1 MLSKKYNAAESEAKW
16 QEFWQEKGIY
26 KFSEDSKAPVY
37 SIDTPP
43 PTVNGRIHIG
53 HIFSYSQ
60 AEVMA
65 RYKRMKGFN
74 VFYPF
79 GFDDNGLPT
88 ERLVEETHGIKA
100 HDTTREHFTELC
112 LGKTTELEKQF
123 KKLFISAGFSCDWD
137 HEYSTISPKAQKTS
151 QKSFI
156 DLYRKNKV
164 YFSEAP
170 ALWCPECQTAIA
182 QAELETKEIPSLFNY
197 LRFYIDGEDGNYV
210 EIATTRP
217 ELLAACQCIFI
228 HPDDEKNKH
237 LLGKQIRVPLF
248 DFTVPV
254 LEDDKVDP
262 GKGSGVVM
270 CCTFGDL
277 TDLEWYKKHNLTFKE
292 AILQNGTM
300 SEICGK
306 YAGMG
311 ILEARKEMIA
321 DLKDQGYMIRQEEI
335 AHNVATHERCG
346 TPMEITIKKQ
356 WFIDILSN
364 KEEYLKAGDSIN
376 WYPAHMKA
384 RYTNWVENLEWDWCI
399 SRQRYFGVPFPV
411 WYCKK
416 CGAVNLPEIED
427 LPVNPL
433 NDTPKK
439 PCSCGCTD
447 FEPEKDIM
455 DTWATSSVTPL
466 INLDWHDSNAFRED
480 MTPMS
485 LRPNAHDIIRTWDFY
500 TIVKSLYH
508 TGKIP
513 WKDVMISGHVMAA
526 KGEKIS
532 KRKANSQMEPDELI
546 KMFSADAVRLWTSS
560 GSLGNDIFFSEEEFK
575 NAGKL
580 INKIYNAAKF
590 VIMQL
595 EGFEKTDD
603 NGNKVMLNPF
613 NKDEAVDL
621 MIMDKWIIYSF
632 NNMLARFENY
642 LEKYEI
648 GLAIGELEKFFWSY
662 CDDYIEIIK
671 NRVYKPEIYGEN
683 ARRSGLYAAYHTL
696 LGMLKCFAIYI
707 PHITEEIY
715 QGYYKDH
722 EEEISIH
729 KTIIRPIPDEYGI
742 SEKDYQIGETAVA
755 IISELRKYKSER
767 NLSLKETIDTVHITL
782 DKDMSIEDAIGDI
795 KATCS
800 CGNIILNEG
809 DSFEVNV
816 IDQK

>member
-1 MLSKKYNAAESEAKW
+1 MLPKKYKAAESEAKW

-26 KFSEDSKAPVY
+26 KFDEDSKAPVY

-43 PTVNGRIHIG
+43 PTVNGKIHIG

-88 ERLVEETHGIKA
+88 ERLVEKTHGIKA

-112 LGKTTELEKQF
+112 LGETSELEKQF
-123 KKLFISAGFSCDWD
+123 KKLFISAGFSCDWG

-156 DLYRKNKV
+156 ELFKKKKV
-164 YFSEAP
+164 YFSKAP

-197 LRFYIDGEDGNYV
+197 LKFFIEGEGDNYV

-237 LLGKQIRVPLF
+237 LLGKKIRVPLF

-254 LEDDKVDP
+254 LEDEKVEL

-277 TDLEWYKKHNLTFKE
+277 TDLEWYKKHNLVFKE
-292 AILQNGTM
+292 AILSDGTM

-306 YAGMG
+306 YAGMT
-311 ILEARKEMIA
+311 ILNARKAMIA
-321 DLKDQGYMIRQEEI
+321 DLKEQGHMIRQEEI
-335 AHNVATHERCG
+335 NHNVATHERCG

-356 WFIDILSN
+356 WFIDILSH
-364 KEEYLKAGDSIN
+364 KDEYIKAGDEIN
-376 WYPAHMKA
+376 WYPYHMQA

-411 WYCKK
+411 WYCKS
-416 CGAVNLPEIED
+416 CGEVMVPEIED

-433 NDTPKK
+433 KDSPKK
-439 PCSCGCTD
+439 ACSCGCTE
-447 FEPEKDIM
+447 FEPEQDIM

-466 INLDWHDSNAFRED
+466 INLDWYDDKKFRAG
-480 MTPMS
+480 MAPMS

-513 WKDVMISGHVMAA
+513 WNDVMISGHVMAS

-532 KRKANSQMEPDELI
+532 KKKSNSSMEPAELI
-546 KMFSADAVRLWTSS
+546 EAFSADAVRLWTSS
-560 GSLGNDIFFSEEEFK
+560 GSLGMDIVFSEEEFK
-575 NAGKL
+575 NANKL
-580 INKIYNAAKF
+580 ITKIWNAAKF
-590 VIMQL
+590 VVMQL
-595 EGFEKTDD
+595 EGFDKTDD
-603 NGNKVMLNPF
+603 NGNAVTLNPF
-613 NKDEAVDL
+613 NKEDKVDL
-621 MIMDKWIIYSF
+621 MMMDEWIILSF
-632 NNMLARFENY
+632 DSMLKRFEKY

-671 NRVYKPEIYGEN
+671 NRVYKPEIYGEE
-683 ARRSGLYAAYHTL
+683 ARKSGLYAAYHTL

-707 PHITEEIY
+707 PHVTEEIY
-715 QGYYKDH
+715 QDYFAQH
-722 EEEISIH
+722 EDAISIH
-729 KTIIRPIPDEYGI
+729 RSLIRPIREGAEIHPGDFEV
-742 SEKDYQIGETAVA
+742 GETAVK

-767 NLSLKETIDTVHITL
+767 NLSLKEALGNVTVQL
-782 DKDMSIEDAIGDI
+782 EKDLDMSGAVSDI
-795 KATCS
+795 RATCS
-800 CGNIILNEG
+800 CGAITFKVGET
-809 DSFEVNV
+809 FEVTV
-816 IDQK
+816 E

>member
-1 MLSKKYNAAESEAKW
+1 MLEKKYKAKESEPKW

-26 KFSEDSKAPVY
+26 KFDENSDKPVY

-43 PTVNGRIHIG
+43 PTVNGKIHIG

-60 AEVMA
+60 AEIMA

-88 ERLVEETHGIKA
+88 ERLVEKTNGIKA
-100 HDTTREHFTELC
+100 HQTTREHFTELC
-112 LGKTTELEKQF
+112 LEQTKELEKQF
-123 KKLFISAGFSCDWD
+123 KKLFISAGFSCDWG
-137 HEYSTISPKAQKTS
+137 HEYSTISPKAQITS

-156 DLYRKNKV
+156 DLYNKKRV

-170 ALWCPECQTAIA
+170 ALWCTECRTAIA

-197 LRFYIDGEDGNYV
+197 LRFYIEGEGDNFV

-228 HPDDEKNKH
+228 HPEDEKNKY
-237 LLGKQIRVPLF
+237 LLGKRIRVPLF

-254 LEDDKVDP
+254 LEDEKVEL

-277 TDLEWYKKHNLTFKE
+277 TDLEWFNKHKLTFKE
-292 AILQNGTM
+292 AILQDGTM
-300 SEICGK
+300 SAICGK
-306 YAGMG
+306 YAGMP
-311 ILEARKEMIA
+311 ILDARKAMIE
-321 DLKDQGYMIRQEEI
+321 DLKEQGHMIKQEKI

-364 KEEYLKAGDSIN
+364 KQKYLDAGDKIK
-376 WYPAHMKA
+376 WYPAHMKG
-384 RYTNWVENLEWDWCI
+384 RYRNWVENLEWDWCI

-411 WYCKK
+411 WYCKD
-416 CGAVNLPEIED
+416 CGAVKVADIAD

-433 NDTPKK
+433 TSQPRTA
-439 PCSCGCTD
+439 CECGCTE
-447 FEPEKDIM
+447 FIPEKDIM

-466 INLDWHDSNAFRED
+466 INLDWYDDEKFRKN

-485 LRPNAHDIIRTWDFY
+485 VRPNAHDIIRTWDFY

-508 TGKIP
+508 TDDIP
-513 WKDVMISGHVMAA
+513 WNDVMISGHVMAS

-532 KRKANSQMEPDELI
+532 KKKSNASMEPADLI
-546 KMFSADAVRLWTSS
+546 EQFSADAVRLWTSS
-560 GSLGNDIFFSEEEFK
+560 GSLGMDIVFSEEEFK

-580 INKIYNAAKF
+580 INKIWNVAKF

-595 EGFEKTDD
+595 EGFDKTAEDGS
-603 NGNKVMLNPF
+603 NVTLNPF
-613 NKDEAVDL
+613 NKEEKPEL
-621 MIMDKWIIYSF
+621 LFMDKWIIASF
-632 NNMLARFENY
+632 NDMLRRFENN

-683 ARRSGLYAAYHTL
+683 ARKSGLYAAYHTL
-696 LGMLKCFAIYI
+696 LGMIKCFAIYI
-707 PHITEEIY
+707 PHVTEEIY
-715 QGYYKDH
+715 QGYFAAQEDAVSVH
-722 EEEISIH
+722 VSEI
-729 KTIIRPIPDEYGI
+729 KPIVTESFD
-742 SEKDYQIGETAVA
+742 SEHPLKNADTAVE
-755 IISELRKYKSER
+755 IISRLRGWKSER
-767 NLSLKETIDTVHITL
+767 KLSLKEEIARAEVTL
-782 DKDMSIEDAIGDI
+782 PEGVQLPEDAVADI
-795 KATCS
+795 KATCAVKELAFTS
-800 CGNIILNEG
+800 GSELAVKVCE
-809 DSFEVNV
+809 
-816 IDQK
+816 

>member
-1 MLSKKYNAAESEAKW
+1 MLPKKYKAAESESKW

-26 KFSEDSKAPVY
+26 KFDEDSKAPVY

-43 PTVNGRIHIG
+43 PTVNGKIHIG

-88 ERLVEETHGIKA
+88 ERLVEKTHGIKA

-112 LGKTTELEKQF
+112 LGETSELEKQF
-123 KKLFISAGFSCDWD
+123 KKLFISAGFSCDWG

-156 DLYRKNKV
+156 ELFKKKKV
-164 YFSEAP
+164 YFSKAP

-197 LRFYIDGEDGNYV
+197 LKFFVEGEGDNYV

-228 HPDDEKNKH
+228 HPDDEKNKY
-237 LLGKQIRVPLF
+237 LLGKKIRVPLF

-254 LEDDKVDP
+254 LEDEKVEL

-277 TDLEWYKKHNLTFKE
+277 TDLEWYKKHNLVFKE
-292 AILQNGTM
+292 AILSDGTM

-306 YAGMG
+306 YAGMT
-311 ILEARKEMIA
+311 ILNARKAMIA
-321 DLKDQGYMIRQEEI
+321 DLKEQGHMIRQEEI
-335 AHNVATHERCG
+335 NHNVATHERCG

-356 WFIDILSN
+356 WFIDILSH
-364 KEEYLKAGDSIN
+364 KDEYIKAGDEIN
-376 WYPAHMKA
+376 WYPYHMQA

-411 WYCKK
+411 WYCKS
-416 CGAVNLPEIED
+416 CGEVMVPEIED
-427 LPVNPL
+427 LPINPL
-433 NDTPKK
+433 KDSPKK
-439 PCSCGCTD
+439 ACNCGCTE
-447 FEPEKDIM
+447 FEPEQDIM

-466 INLDWHDSNAFRED
+466 INLDWYDDEKFRAG
-480 MTPMS
+480 MAPMS

-513 WKDVMISGHVMAA
+513 WDDVMISGHVMAS

-532 KRKANSQMEPDELI
+532 KKKSNSSMEPAELI
-546 KMFSADAVRLWTSS
+546 EAFSADAVRLWTSS
-560 GSLGNDIFFSEEEFK
+560 GSLGMDIVFSEEEFK
-575 NAGKL
+575 NANKL
-580 INKIYNAAKF
+580 ITKIWNAAKF
-590 VIMQL
+590 VVMQL
-595 EGFEKTDD
+595 EGFDKTDD
-603 NGNKVMLNPF
+603 NGNAVTLRPF
-613 NKDEAVDL
+613 NKEDKVDL
-621 MIMDKWIIYSF
+621 MMMDEWIILSF
-632 NNMLARFENY
+632 DSMLKRFEKY

-671 NRVYKPEIYGEN
+671 NRVYKPEIYGEE
-683 ARRSGLYAAYHTL
+683 ARKSGLYAAYHTL

-707 PHITEEIY
+707 PHVTEEIY
-715 QGYYKDH
+715 QDYFAQYEDA
-722 EEEISIH
+722 ISIH
-729 KTIIRPIPDEYGI
+729 RSLILPICEDDEIHPDNFEV
-742 SEKDYQIGETAVA
+742 GETAVK

-767 NLSLKETIDTVHITL
+767 NMSLKEALGNVTVQL
-782 DKDMSIEDAIGDI
+782 EKDLDMSGVVSDI
-795 KATCS
+795 RATCS
-800 CGNIILNEG
+800 CGEIKFKVG
-809 DSFEVNV
+809 GTFEITVE
-816 IDQK
+816 

>member
-1 MLSKKYNAAESEAKW
+1 MLAKKYNAAESEAKW
-16 QEFWQEKGIY
+16 QKFWQEKGIY
-26 KFSEDSKAPVY
+26 RFSEGSKAPVY

-88 ERLVEETHGIKA
+88 ERLVENTHGIKA
-100 HDTTREHFTELC
+100 HETTREHFTELC
-112 LGKTTELEKQF
+112 LGETKELEKQF
-123 KKLFISAGFSCDWD
+123 KKLFISAGFSCDWE

-156 DLYRKNKV
+156 DLYRKKKV

-170 ALWCPECQTAIA
+170 ALWCPECRTAIA

-197 LRFYIDGEDGNYV
+197 LKFYIEGEADQYV

-228 HPDDEKNKH
+228 HPEDEKNRH
-237 LLGKQIRVPLF
+237 LLGKKVLVPLF
-248 DFTVPV
+248 DLTVSV

-277 TDLEWYKKHNLTFKE
+277 TDLEWYKKHDLTFKE
-292 AILQNGTM
+292 AILQDGTM
-300 SEICGK
+300 SKICGK

-311 ILEARKEMIA
+311 ILEARRAMIE
-321 DLKDQGYMIRQEEI
+321 DLKEQGYMIRQEEI

-384 RYTNWVENLEWDWCI
+384 RYSNWVENLEWDWCI

-411 WYCKK
+411 WYCKS
-416 CGAVNLPEIED
+416 CGAVTVPDIED

-433 NDTPKK
+433 KDKPKR
-439 PCSCGCTD
+439 PCSCGCSD

-466 INLDWHDSNAFRED
+466 INLDWYDEKTFRKE

-508 TGKIP
+508 TGMIP
-513 WKDVMISGHVMAA
+513 WKDVMISGHVMAS

-532 KRKANSQMEPDELI
+532 KRKSNSSMEPAELI
-546 KMFSADAVRLWTSS
+546 EQFSADVVRLWTSS
-560 GSLGNDIFFSEEEFK
+560 GSLGNDIVFSEEEFK

-595 EGFEKTDD
+595 EGFEKTDN
-603 NGNKVMLNPF
+603 NGKTVILNAFDKNEP
-613 NKDEAVDL
+613 VDL
-621 MIMDKWIIYSF
+621 MIMDKWIISSF
-632 NNMLARFENY
+632 NNMLSRFEKY
-642 LEKYEI
+642 LDKYEI

-683 ARRSGLYAAYHTL
+683 ARKSGLYAAYHTL
-696 LGMLKCFAIYI
+696 LGMIKCFAIYI

-715 QGYYKDH
+715 QGYFIKY
-722 EEEISIH
+722 ENEISIH
-729 KTIIRPIPDEYGI
+729 RTLIGKIPENCGI
-742 SEKDYQIGETAVA
+742 TDYELEAGQIAVD

-767 NLSLKETIDTVHITL
+767 NLSLKETIDTVQVIL
-782 DKDMSIEDAIGDI
+782 DTDIDMGAVLEDI
-795 KATCS
+795 KATAS
-800 CGNIILNEG
+800 CKSIILSKG
-809 DSFEVNV
+809 DTFGVNV
-816 IDQK
+816 IR

>member
-1 MLSKKYNAAESEAKW
+1 MLSKKYKAVESEKRW
-16 QEFWQEKGIY
+16 QKFWQEKGIY
-26 KFSEDSKAPVY
+26 KFDESSKQPVY

-43 PTVNGRIHIG
+43 PTVNGKIHIG

-88 ERLVEETHGIKA
+88 ERLVEKTHGIKA
-100 HDTTREHFTELC
+100 HETTREHFTELC
-112 LGKTTELEKQF
+112 LGETSQLEKQF
-123 KKLFISAGFSCDWD
+123 KKLFISAGFSCDWG

-156 DLYRKNKV
+156 DLYKKKKV

-182 QAELETKEIPSLFNY
+182 QAELETREIPSVFNY
-197 LRFYIDGEDGNYV
+197 LKFFIDGEDGKYV

-228 HPDDEKNKH
+228 HPNDEKNKY
-237 LLGKQIRVPLF
+237 LVGKQIRVPLF
-248 DFTVPV
+248 GFTVPV
-254 LEDDKVDP
+254 LEDEKVEL

-277 TDLEWYKKHNLTFKE
+277 TDLEWYKKHKLVFKE
-292 AILQNGTM
+292 AILQDGTM
-300 SEICGK
+300 SDLCGK
-306 YAGMG
+306 YAGMT
-311 ILEARKEMIA
+311 IMNARKAMIA
-321 DLKDQGYMIRQEEI
+321 DLIERGHMIKQEKI
-335 AHNVATHERCG
+335 NHNVATHERCG

-356 WFIDILSN
+356 WFIDILSH
-364 KEEYLKAGDSIN
+364 KDKYIKVGDKIN

-411 WYCKK
+411 WYCKS
-416 CGAVNLPEIED
+416 CGETMIPEIED

-433 NDTPKK
+433 MDKPKK
-439 PCSCGCTD
+439 KCKCGCED

-466 INLDWHDSNAFRED
+466 INLNWYDDDKFKKEMA
-480 MTPMS
+480 PMS

-508 TGKIP
+508 TDMIP
-513 WKDVMISGHVMAA
+513 WSDVMISGHVMAS

-532 KRKANSQMEPDELI
+532 KKKGNSSMEPAELI
-546 KMFSADAVRLWTSS
+546 EQFSADAIRLWTSS
-560 GSLGNDIFFSEEEFK
+560 GSLGNDIVFSEEEFK
-575 NAGKL
+575 NANKL
-580 INKIYNAAKF
+580 INKIWNAAKF
-590 VIMQL
+590 VIMHL
-595 EGFEKTDD
+595 EGFEKKDD
-603 NGNKVMLNPF
+603 EGNLIMLNPF
-613 NKDEAVDL
+613 DKTEDVKL
-621 MIMDKWIIYSF
+621 MIMDKWVIASF
-632 NNMLARFENY
+632 NTMLEYFEKY

-662 CDDYIEIIK
+662 CDNYIEIIK
-671 NRVYKPEIYGEN
+671 NRVYKPEIYGEE
-683 ARRSGLYAAYHTL
+683 ARKSGLYAAYHTL
-696 LGMLKCFAIYI
+696 LGMIKCFAIYI
-707 PHITEEIY
+707 PHVTEEIY
-715 QGYYKDH
+715 QGYYAKQ

-729 KTIIRPIPDEYGI
+729 KSIIAPIFIAADFIDDDFE
-742 SEKDYQIGETAVA
+742 IGEKVVK

-767 NLSLKETIDTVHITL
+767 NLSLKEEIGNVNVQVEKEL
-782 DKDMSIEDAIGDI
+782 DFKDAIDDI

-800 CGNIILNEG
+800 CKNIEISVGQAFKVVVE
-809 DSFEVNV
+809 
-816 IDQK
+816 

>member
-1 MLSKKYNAAESEAKW
+1 MLEKKYKASESEPKW
-16 QEFWQEKGIY
+16 QEFWQEKEIY
-26 KFSEDSKAPVY
+26 KFDEGSKQPVY

-43 PTVNGRIHIG
+43 PTVNGKIHIG

-88 ERLVEETHGIKA
+88 ERLVEKTHGIKA
-100 HDTTREHFTELC
+100 HQTTREHFTELC
-112 LGKTTELEKQF
+112 LNETKELEKQF
-123 KKLFISAGFSCDWD
+123 KKLFISAGFSCDWN
-137 HEYSTISPKAQKTS
+137 HEYSTISPKAQITS

-156 DLYRKNKV
+156 DLFKKKKV

-197 LRFYIDGEDGNYV
+197 LRFYIDGEEGKYV

-228 HPDDEKNKH
+228 HPDDEKNRH
-237 LLGKQIRVPLF
+237 LLGKRIQVPLF
-248 DFTVPV
+248 GFTVPV
-254 LEDDKVDP
+254 LEDDKVEL

-277 TDLEWYKKHNLTFKE
+277 TDLEWYKKHNLEFKE

-300 SEICGK
+300 SSICGK
-306 YAGMG
+306 YAGMT
-311 ILEARKEMIA
+311 IMDARKAIISDLIEQGHMI
-321 DLKDQGYMIRQEEI
+321 KQEKI
-335 AHNVATHERCG
+335 DHNVATHERCG

-364 KEEYLKAGDSIN
+364 KAEYLKAGDDIN

-384 RYTNWVENLEWDWCI
+384 RYSNWVENLEWDWCI

-411 WYCKK
+411 WYCKS
-416 CGAVNLPEIED
+416 CGEAIVPEVED

-433 NDTPKK
+433 KDMPKK
-439 PCSCGCTD
+439 ACTCGCTE
-447 FEPEKDIM
+447 FIPEKDIM
-455 DTWATSSVTPL
+455 DTWATSSVSPL
-466 INLDWHDSNAFRED
+466 INLDWYDDNKFMKD
-480 MTPMS
+480 MAPMS

-508 TGKIP
+508 TGNIP
-513 WKDVMISGHVMAA
+513 WKDVMISGHVMAG

-532 KRKANSQMEPDELI
+532 KSKANSLMEPADVI
-546 KMFSADAVRLWTSS
+546 NAYSADAVRLWTSS
-560 GSLGNDIFFSEEEFK
+560 GSLGMDIVFSDEEFK
-575 NAGKL
+575 NANKL
-580 INKIYNAAKF
+580 INKIWNVAKF
-590 VIMQL
+590 VVMQL

-603 NGNKVMLNPF
+603 AGQKVQLNPF
-613 NKDEAVDL
+613 DPNDNVEL
-621 MIMDKWIIYSF
+621 LHMDKWVIDSF
-632 NNMLARFENY
+632 NKMLRRFENY

-648 GLAIGELEKFFWSY
+648 GLAIGELEKYFWGY

-683 ARRSGLYAAYHTL
+683 ARKSGLYAAYYTL

-707 PHITEEIY
+707 PHVTEEIY
-715 QGYYKDH
+715 QGYYVGK
-722 EEEISIH
+722 EKEISIH
-729 KTIIRPIPDEYGI
+729 KMIIEPIPEDAKFSTDD
-742 SEKDYQIGETAVA
+742 SEVGDVA
-755 IISELRKYKSER
+755 LKVIYALRKYKSEN
-767 NLSLKETIDTVHITL
+767 NLSLKETIKNAVIVL
-782 DKDMSIEDAIGDI
+782 DKDIEFGDSLDDI

-800 CGNIILNEG
+800 CENISIEKG
-809 DSFEVNV
+809 EAFEVIV
-816 IDQK
+816 K

>member
-26 KFSEDSKAPVY
+26 KFSSESEQPVY

-88 ERLVEETHGIKA
+88 ERLVESTHGIKA
-100 HDTTREHFTELC
+100 HETTREHFTELC
-112 LGKTTELEKQF
+112 LGETRELEKQF
-123 KKLFISAGFSCDWD
+123 KKLFISAGFSCDWE

-156 DLYRKNKV
+156 DLYRKKKV

-197 LRFYIDGEDGNYV
+197 LKFFIDGEDDKYV

-217 ELLAACQCIFI
+217 ELIAACQCIFI
-228 HPDDEKNKH
+228 HPEDEKNRY
-237 LLGKQIRVPLF
+237 LLGKQIKVPLF
-248 DFTVPV
+248 GFTVPV
-254 LEDDKVDP
+254 LEDEKVERE
-262 GKGSGVVM
+262 KGSGVVM

-292 AILQNGTM
+292 AILQDGTM

-306 YAGMG
+306 YAGMK
-311 ILEARKEMIA
+311 ILDARKAMIA
-321 DLKDQGYMIRQEEI
+321 DLIEQGHMIRQEQI

-364 KEEYLKAGDSIN
+364 KEEYLRAGDKIN
-376 WYPAHMKA
+376 WYPAHMQA

-411 WYCKK
+411 WYCKS
-416 CGAVNLPEIED
+416 CGSIAVPEIED

-433 NDTPKK
+433 KDRPKK

-466 INLDWHDSNAFRED
+466 INLEWHDDEKFRKD
-480 MTPMS
+480 MAPMS

-513 WKDVMISGHVMAA
+513 WEDVMISGHVMAS

-532 KRKANSQMEPDELI
+532 KRKGNSSMEPAELI
-546 KMFSADAVRLWTSS
+546 SEYSADAVRLWTSS
-560 GSLGNDIFFSEEEFK
+560 GSLGNDIVFSEEEFK
-575 NAGKL
+575 NANKL
-580 INKIYNAAKF
+580 INKIWNAAKF

-595 EGFEKTDD
+595 EGFEKTDED
-603 NGNKVMLNPF
+603 GNRVILNAF
-613 NKDEAVDL
+613 DKNEKIDL
-621 MIMDKWIIYSF
+621 WTMDKWVIYSF
-632 NNMLARFENY
+632 NNMLARFEKY

-671 NRVYKPEIYGEN
+671 NRVYKPEIFGEN
-683 ARRSGLYAAYHTL
+683 ARKSGLYASYHTL

-715 QGYYKDH
+715 QGYFASH
-722 EEEISIH
+722 EEPISIH
-729 KTIIRPIPDEYGI
+729 KALIGPVNACADI
-742 SEKDYQIGETAVA
+742 SEEDYKTGEMAVD
-755 IISELRKYKSER
+755 IISEFRKYKSER
-767 NLSLKETIDTVHITL
+767 NLSLKDTIDSALIRL
-782 DKDMSIEDAIGDI
+782 DTDIELKDALEDI
-795 KATCS
+795 KAVCACRDISISRGETFGVEFMVS
-800 CGNIILNEG
+800 
-809 DSFEVNV
+809 
-816 IDQK
+816 K

>member
-1 MLSKKYNAAESEAKW
+1 MLSKKYKAKEAEAKW
-16 QEFWQEKGIY
+16 QEFWQENGIY
-26 KFSEDSKAPVY
+26 KFDEGSNQPVY

-43 PTVNGRIHIG
+43 PTVNGKIHIG

-88 ERLVEETHGIKA
+88 ERLVERTHGIKA
-100 HDTTREHFTELC
+100 HNTTREHFTELC
-112 LGKTTELEKQF
+112 LGETSELEKQF
-123 KKLFISAGFSCDWD
+123 KKLFISAGFSCDWGQ
-137 HEYSTISPKAQKTS
+137 EYSTISPKAQKTS

-156 DLYRKNKV
+156 DLYKNKSV

-197 LRFYIDGEDGNYV
+197 LKFFIEGEGDNYV

-228 HPDDEKNKH
+228 HPEDEKNKH
-237 LLGKQIRVPLF
+237 LLGKKIRVPLF

-254 LEDDKVDP
+254 LEDEKVEL

-277 TDLEWYKKHNLTFKE
+277 TDLEWYKQHKLTFKE

-300 SEICGK
+300 SELCGK
-306 YAGMG
+306 YAGMV
-311 ILEARKEMIA
+311 ILDARKAMIE
-321 DLKDQGYMIRQEEI
+321 DLKTQGYMIRQEEI
-335 AHNVATHERCG
+335 NHNVATHERCG

-356 WFIDILSN
+356 WFIDILSH
-364 KEEYLKAGDSIN
+364 KQEYLDAGDKIN
-376 WYPAHMKA
+376 WYPAHMKS

-411 WYCKK
+411 WYCKS
-416 CGAVNLPEIED
+416 CGEIMVPDYEE

-433 NDTPKK
+433 NDQPKK
-439 PCSCGCTD
+439 PCRCGCTE

-466 INLDWHDSNAFRED
+466 INLDWYDDKKFKKEMA
-480 MTPMS
+480 PMS

-508 TGKIP
+508 TGDIP
-513 WKDVMISGHVMAA
+513 WNDVMISGHVMAS

-532 KRKANSQMEPDELI
+532 KKKGNSSMEPAELI
-546 KMFSADAVRLWTSS
+546 EEYSADAVRLWTSS
-560 GSLGNDIFFSEEEFK
+560 GSLGNDIVFSEEEFK
-575 NAGKL
+575 NANKL
-580 INKIYNAAKF
+580 INKIWNASKF
-590 VIMQL
+590 VVMQL

-603 NGNKVMLNPF
+603 NGSTVMLNPF
-613 NKDEAVDL
+613 KKDDGVDL
-621 MIMDKWIIYSF
+621 MIMDKWIISSYNS
-632 NNMLARFENY
+632 MLMRFEKY
-642 LEKYEI
+642 LEKYEL
-648 GLAIGELEKFFWSY
+648 GLAIGELQKFFWSY

-683 ARRSGLYAAYHTL
+683 ARKSGLYAAYYTL

-715 QGYYKDH
+715 QGYFVEH
-722 EEEISIH
+722 EDAISIH
-729 KTIIRPIPDEYGI
+729 RSLIQPIETGVELSKDEF
-742 SEKDYQIGETAVA
+742 EAGEAAVE
-755 IISELRKYKSER
+755 IISEIRKYKSER
-767 NLSLKETIDTVHITL
+767 NLSLKEEL
-782 DKDMSIEDAIGDI
+782 GDI
-795 KATCS
+795 KVVLVKDVDFKDVIDDIRATCS
-800 CGNIILNEG
+800 CGKLTISKG
-809 DSFEVNV
+809 DAFSVTV
-816 IDQK
+816 T

>member
-1 MLSKKYNAAESEAKW
+1 MLAKKYNAAESEAKW
-16 QEFWQEKGIY
+16 QNFWQEKGIY
-26 KFSEDSKAPVY
+26 RFSEMSKAPVY

-88 ERLVEETHGIKA
+88 ERLVENTHGIKA
-100 HDTTREHFTELC
+100 HETTREHFTELC
-112 LGKTTELEKQF
+112 LGETKELEKQF
-123 KKLFISAGFSCDWD
+123 KKLFISAGFSCDWE

-156 DLYRKNKV
+156 DLYRKKKV

-170 ALWCPECQTAIA
+170 ALWCPECRTAIA

-197 LRFYIDGEDGNYV
+197 LKFYIEGEADQYV

-228 HPDDEKNKH
+228 HPEDEKNRH
-237 LLGKQIRVPLF
+237 LLGKKVLVPLF
-248 DFTVPV
+248 DHTVSV

-262 GKGSGVVM
+262 EKGSGVVM

-277 TDLEWYKKHNLTFKE
+277 TDLEWYKKHDLTFKE
-292 AILQNGTM
+292 AILQDGTM
-300 SEICGK
+300 SKICGK
-306 YAGMG
+306 YSGMG
-311 ILEARKEMIA
+311 ILEARRAMIE
-321 DLKDQGYMIRQEEI
+321 DLKEQGYMIRQEEI

-384 RYTNWVENLEWDWCI
+384 RYSNWVENLEWDWCI

-411 WYCKK
+411 WYCKS
-416 CGAVNLPEIED
+416 CGAVTVPDIED

-433 NDTPKK
+433 KDKPKR
-439 PCSCGCTD
+439 PCSCGCSD

-466 INLDWHDSNAFRED
+466 INLDWYDEKTFRKE
-480 MTPMS
+480 MAPMS

-508 TGKIP
+508 TGMIP
-513 WKDVMISGHVMAA
+513 WKDVMISGHVMAS

-532 KRKANSQMEPDELI
+532 KRKSNSSMEPAELI
-546 KMFSADAVRLWTSS
+546 EQFSADVVRLWTSS
-560 GSLGNDIFFSEEEFK
+560 GSLGNDIVFSEEEFK

-595 EGFEKTDD
+595 EGFEKTDN
-603 NGNKVMLNPF
+603 NGKTVILNAFDKNEP
-613 NKDEAVDL
+613 VDL
-621 MIMDKWIIYSF
+621 MIMDKWIISSF
-632 NNMLARFENY
+632 NNMLSRFEKY
-642 LEKYEI
+642 LDKYEI

-683 ARRSGLYAAYHTL
+683 ARKSGLYAAYHTL
-696 LGMLKCFAIYI
+696 LGMIKCFAIYI

-715 QGYYKDH
+715 QGYFIKY
-722 EEEISIH
+722 ENEISIH
-729 KTIIRPIPDEYGI
+729 RTLIGKIPEDCGI
-742 SEKDYQIGETAVA
+742 TDYELEAGQIAVD

-767 NLSLKETIDTVHITL
+767 NLSLKETIDTVQVIL
-782 DKDMSIEDAIGDI
+782 DTDIDMGAVLEDI
-795 KATCS
+795 KATAS
-800 CGNIILNEG
+800 CKSIILSKG
-809 DSFEVNV
+809 DTFGVNV
-816 IDQK
+816 IR

>member
-1 MLSKKYNAAESEAKW
+1 MLSKKYNAAEAEAKW

-26 KFSEDSKAPVY
+26 RFDESSKSPVY

-43 PTVNGRIHIG
+43 PTVNGKIHIG

-65 RYKRMKGFN
+65 RYKRMKGYN

-88 ERLVEETHGIKA
+88 ERLVEQTQGIKA
-100 HDTTREHFTELC
+100 HETSREHFTELC
-112 LGKTTELEKQF
+112 LGQTAVLEKQF
-123 KKLFISAGFSCDWD
+123 KKLFISAGFSCDWG

-156 DLYRKNKV
+156 ELYKKKKV

-170 ALWCPECQTAIA
+170 ALWCTECRTAIA

-197 LRFYIDGEDGNYV
+197 LKFYIDGDEDKYI

-228 HPDDEKNKH
+228 HPDDEKNRY
-237 LLGKQIRVPLF
+237 LLGRQIKVPLF
-248 DFTVPV
+248 GFTVPV
-254 LEDDKVDP
+254 LEDEKVEL

-277 TDLEWYKKHNLTFKE
+277 TDLDWYKKHSLSFKE
-292 AILQNGTM
+292 AILQDGTM
-300 SEICGK
+300 SETCGK
-306 YAGMG
+306 YAGMK
-311 ILEARKEMIA
+311 ILEARKAIIA
-321 DLKDQGYMIRQEEI
+321 DLTEQGHMIRQEQI

-364 KEEYLKAGDSIN
+364 KEEYLKAGDKIN

-411 WYCKK
+411 WYCRE
-416 CGAVNLPEIED
+416 CGAIITPEED
-427 LPVNPL
+427 ELPVNPL
-433 NDTPKK
+433 TDSPKK
-439 PCSCGCTD
+439 ACACGCRD

-466 INLDWHDSNAFRED
+466 INLEWYDDDKFRKD
-480 MTPMS
+480 MAPMS

-508 TGKIP
+508 TGNIP
-513 WKDVMISGHVMAA
+513 WKDVMISGFVMAS

-532 KRKANSQMEPDELI
+532 KKKANSTMEPAELI
-546 KMFSADAVRLWTSS
+546 KEFSADAVRLWTSS
-560 GSLGNDIFFSEEEFK
+560 GSLGNDIVFSEEEFK
-575 NAGKL
+575 NANKL
-580 INKIYNAAKF
+580 INKIWNAAKF
-590 VIMQL
+590 VIMHL
-595 EGFEKTDD
+595 EGFEKKDD
-603 NGNKVMLNPF
+603 NSNEVMLNAFDKEDTP
-613 NKDEAVDL
+613 KLLL
-621 MIMDKWIIYSF
+621 MDRWAIYSF
-632 NNMLARFENY
+632 NEMLKHFEKY

-648 GLAIGELEKFFWSY
+648 GLAYGSLEKFFWSY

-671 NRVYKPEIYGEN
+671 NRLYKPEVYGEN

-715 QGYYKDH
+715 QGYYAEH
-722 EEEISIH
+722 EEAISIH
-729 KTIIRPIPDEYGI
+729 NALIGPVTYTGGI
-742 SEKDYQIGETAVA
+742 TEEDHKGGETAVK
-755 IISELRKYKSER
+755 IISELRKYKSGN
-767 NLSLKETIDTVHITL
+767 NLSLKETIGSVTFIIDTDIDL
-782 DKDMSIEDAIGDI
+782 KDALEDI

-800 CGNIILNEG
+800 CREIKLIRGET
-809 DSFEVNV
+809 FE
-816 IDQK
+816 ISEIQA

>member
-1 MLSKKYNAAESEAKW
+1 MLSKKYKAAESEAKW
-16 QEFWQEKGIY
+16 QEFWQKKGIY
-26 KFSEDSKAPVY
+26 KFDKDSRQPIY

-43 PTVNGRIHIG
+43 PTVNGKIHIG

-88 ERLVEETHGIKA
+88 ERLVEKTHGIKA
-100 HDTTREHFTELC
+100 HETTREHFTELC
-112 LGKTTELEKQF
+112 LGETGELEKQF
-123 KKLFISAGFSCDWD
+123 KKLFISAGFSCDWG
-137 HEYSTISPKAQKTS
+137 HEYSTISPKAQKVS

-156 DLYRKNKV
+156 ELFKKKKV

-182 QAELETKEIPSLFNY
+182 QAELETKEIPSVFNY
-197 LRFYIDGEDGNYV
+197 LKFFIDGGDDSYV

-237 LLGKQIRVPLF
+237 LLGKQIKVPLF
-248 DFTVPV
+248 GFTVPV
-254 LEDDKVDP
+254 LEDEKVEL

-277 TDLEWYKKHNLTFKE
+277 TDLEWYKQHKLTFKE
-292 AILQNGTM
+292 AILQDGTM

-306 YAGMG
+306 YAGMT
-311 ILEARKEMIA
+311 ILDARKAMIA
-321 DLKDQGYMIRQEEI
+321 DLMEQGHMIKQEEI
-335 AHNVATHERCG
+335 NHNVATHERCG

-356 WFIDILSN
+356 WFIDILSHKDEYIEAGN
-364 KEEYLKAGDSIN
+364 KIN
-376 WYPAHMKA
+376 WYPAHMQA

-411 WYCKK
+411 WYCKS
-416 CGAVNLPEIED
+416 CGKTIVPEVEA

-439 PCSCGCTD
+439 PCTCGCTE

-466 INLDWHDSNAFRED
+466 INLDWHDDELFRKE

-508 TGKIP
+508 TGMIP
-513 WKDVMISGHVMAA
+513 WNDVMISGHVMAS

-532 KRKANSQMEPDELI
+532 KKKDNSSMEPTELI
-546 KMFSADAVRLWTSS
+546 EKFSADAVRLWTSS
-560 GSLGNDIFFSEEEFK
+560 GSLGNDIVFSEEEFK
-575 NAGKL
+575 NANKL
-580 INKIYNAAKF
+580 INKIWNASKF
-590 VIMQL
+590 VVMQL

-603 NGNKVMLNPF
+603 EGNIVVLHAF
-613 NKDEAVDL
+613 NKDDDVKL
-621 MIMDKWIIYSF
+621 MAMDKWIISSF
-632 NNMLARFENY
+632 NKMLVHFEKY

-671 NRVYKPEIYGEN
+671 NRVYKPEIYGEE
-683 ARRSGLYAAYHTL
+683 ARKSGLYAAYYTL

-707 PHITEEIY
+707 PHVTEEIY
-715 QGYYKDH
+715 QGYFVKQ
-722 EEEISIH
+722 EAFVSIH
-729 KTIIRPIPDEYGI
+729 KSIIEPIPIPEEVKENTFEVG
-742 SEKDYQIGETAVA
+742 EKAIE

-767 NLSLKETIDTVHITL
+767 NLSLKEEIDSVLVQLEKDL
-782 DKDMSIEDAIGDI
+782 DFGDAMDDI

-800 CGNIILNEG
+800 CKNIEVSSG
-809 DSFEVNV
+809 DSFKV
-816 IDQK
+816 IVE

>member
-1 MLSKKYNAAESEAKW
+1 MLSKKYNAAEAEAKW

-26 KFSEDSKAPVY
+26 RFDESSKSPVY

-43 PTVNGRIHIG
+43 PTVNGKIHIG

-65 RYKRMKGFN
+65 RYKRMKGYN

-88 ERLVEETHGIKA
+88 ERLVEQTQGIKA
-100 HDTTREHFTELC
+100 HETSREHFTELC
-112 LGKTTELEKQF
+112 LGQTAVLEKQF
-123 KKLFISAGFSCDWD
+123 KKLFISAGFSCDWG

-156 DLYRKNKV
+156 ELYKKKKV

-170 ALWCPECQTAIA
+170 ALWCTECRTAIA

-197 LRFYIDGEDGNYV
+197 LKFYIDGDEDKYI

-228 HPDDEKNKH
+228 HPDDEKNRY
-237 LLGKQIRVPLF
+237 LLGRQIKVPLF
-248 DFTVPV
+248 GFTVPV
-254 LEDDKVDP
+254 LEDEKVEL

-277 TDLEWYKKHNLTFKE
+277 TDLDWYKKHSLSFKE
-292 AILQNGTM
+292 AILQDGTM
-300 SEICGK
+300 SETCGK
-306 YAGMG
+306 YAGMK
-311 ILEARKEMIA
+311 ILEARKSIIA
-321 DLKDQGYMIRQEEI
+321 DLTEQGHMIRQEQI

-364 KEEYLKAGDSIN
+364 KEEYLKAGDKIN

-411 WYCKK
+411 WYCRE
-416 CGAVNLPEIED
+416 CGAIITPEED
-427 LPVNPL
+427 ELPVNPL
-433 NDTPKK
+433 TDSPKK
-439 PCSCGCTD
+439 ACACGCRD

-466 INLDWHDSNAFRED
+466 INLEWYDDDKFRKD
-480 MTPMS
+480 MAPMS

-508 TGKIP
+508 TGNIP
-513 WKDVMISGHVMAA
+513 WKDVMISGFVMAS

-532 KRKANSQMEPDELI
+532 KKKANSTMEPAELI
-546 KMFSADAVRLWTSS
+546 KEFSADAVRLWTSS
-560 GSLGNDIFFSEEEFK
+560 GSLGNDIVFSEEEFK
-575 NAGKL
+575 NANKL
-580 INKIYNAAKF
+580 INKIWNAAKF
-590 VIMQL
+590 VIMHL
-595 EGFEKTDD
+595 EGFEKKDD
-603 NGNKVMLNPF
+603 NSNEVMLNAFDKEDTP
-613 NKDEAVDL
+613 KLLL
-621 MIMDKWIIYSF
+621 MDRWAIYSF
-632 NNMLARFENY
+632 NEMLKHFEKY

-648 GLAIGELEKFFWSY
+648 GLAYGSLEKFFWSY

-671 NRVYKPEIYGEN
+671 NRLYKPEVYGEN

-715 QGYYKDH
+715 QGYYAEH
-722 EEEISIH
+722 EEAISIH
-729 KTIIRPIPDEYGI
+729 NALIGPVTYTGGI
-742 SEKDYQIGETAVA
+742 TEEDHKGGETAVK
-755 IISELRKYKSER
+755 IISELRKYKSGN
-767 NLSLKETIDTVHITL
+767 NLSLKETIGSVTFIIDTDIDL
-782 DKDMSIEDAIGDI
+782 KDALEDI

-800 CGNIILNEG
+800 CREIKLIRGET
-809 DSFEVNV
+809 FE
-816 IDQK
+816 ISEIQA

>member
-1 MLSKKYNAAESEAKW
+1 MLSKKYSAKDSEKKW

-26 KFSEDSKAPVY
+26 KFDSHSKKPIY

-43 PTVNGRIHIG
+43 PTVNGKIHIG

-88 ERLVEETHGIKA
+88 ERLVEKTHGIKA
-100 HDTTREHFTELC
+100 HQTTREHFTELC
-112 LGKTTELEKQF
+112 LQETRELEKQF

-137 HEYSTISPKAQKTS
+137 HEYSTISPKAQIVS
-151 QKSFI
+151 QKSFL
-156 DLYRKNKV
+156 DLYKKKKV

-170 ALWCPECQTAIA
+170 ALWCTECQTAIA
-182 QAELETKEIPSLFNY
+182 QAELETKEIASIFNY
-197 LRFYIDGEDGNYV
+197 LKFFIDGSDGEYV

-237 LLGKQIRVPLF
+237 LLGKQIQVPLF
-248 DFTVPV
+248 GFTVPV
-254 LEDDKVDP
+254 LEDEKVEL

-277 TDLEWYKKHNLTFKE
+277 TDLEWYKKHKLEYRE
-292 AILQNGTM
+292 AILPDGTM
-300 SEICGK
+300 SELCGK
-306 YAGMG
+306 YAGMKS
-311 ILEARKEMIA
+311 LDARKAMID
-321 DLKDQGYMIRQEEI
+321 DLMEQGHMIKQEKI
-335 AHNVATHERCG
+335 DHNVATHERCG

-364 KEEYLKAGDSIN
+364 KQQYLDAGNEIN
-376 WYPAHMKA
+376 WYPAHMQG
-384 RYTNWVENLEWDWCI
+384 RYNNWVENLEWDWCI

-411 WYCKK
+411 WYCKS
-416 CGAVNLPEIED
+416 CGEVMVPEVSE

-433 NDTPKK
+433 KDRPSRK
-439 PCSCGCTD
+439 CVCGCGD
-447 FEPEKDIM
+447 FTPEQDIM

-466 INLDWHDSNAFRED
+466 INVDWDDEERFQDD
-480 MTPMS
+480 MLPMG

-513 WKDVMISGHVMAA
+513 WNDVMISGHVMAA

-532 KRKANSQMEPDELI
+532 KKKSNSAMEPAELI
-546 KMFSADAVRLWTSS
+546 ESVSADAVRLWTSS
-560 GSLGNDIFFSEEEFK
+560 GSLGNDIAYSEEEFK
-575 NAGKL
+575 NANKL
-580 INKIYNAAKF
+580 INKIWNAAKF

-595 EGFEKTDD
+595 EGFEKQDD
-603 NGNKVMLNPF
+603 NGNSVVLNPF
-613 NKDEAVDL
+613 QKADRVEL
-621 MIMDKWIIYSF
+621 MHMDKWIIASY
-632 NNMLARFENY
+632 NTMLRRFENY
-642 LEKYEI
+642 LEKYEL

-683 ARRSGLYAAYHTL
+683 ARKSGLYASYYTL
-696 LGMLKCFAIYI
+696 LGIVKCFAIYI
-707 PHITEEIY
+707 PHVTEEIY
-715 QGYYKDH
+715 QGYFVNF
-722 EEEISIH
+722 ENAVSIH
-729 KTIIRPIPDEYGI
+729 QAVIEPLPEAKEFTANEF
-742 SEKDYQIGETAVA
+742 EIGETALK
-755 IISELRKYKSER
+755 IISELRRYKSEN
-767 NLSLKETIDTVHITL
+767 NLSLKAEIDNVEIAL
-782 DKDMSIEDAIGDI
+782 PDSIDLGDSLEDI

-800 CGNIILNEG
+800 CNNISIIQGKELK
-809 DSFEVNV
+809 V
-816 IDQK
+816 IIYN

>member
-1 MLSKKYNAAESEAKW
+1 MLAKKYNAAESEAKW
-16 QEFWQEKGIY
+16 QNFWQEKGIY
-26 KFSEDSKAPVY
+26 RFSEGSKAPVY

-88 ERLVEETHGIKA
+88 ERLVENTHGIKA
-100 HDTTREHFTELC
+100 HETTREHFTELC
-112 LGKTTELEKQF
+112 LGETKELEKQF
-123 KKLFISAGFSCDWD
+123 KKLFISAGFSCDWE

-156 DLYRKNKV
+156 DLYRKKKV

-170 ALWCPECQTAIA
+170 ALWCPECRTAIA

-197 LRFYIDGEDGNYV
+197 LKFYIEGEADQYV

-228 HPDDEKNKH
+228 HPEDEKNRH
-237 LLGKQIRVPLF
+237 LLGKKVLVPLF
-248 DFTVPV
+248 DLTVSV

-277 TDLEWYKKHNLTFKE
+277 TDLEWYKKHDLTFKE
-292 AILQNGTM
+292 AILQDGTM
-300 SEICGK
+300 SKICGK

-311 ILEARKEMIA
+311 ILEARRAMIE
-321 DLKDQGYMIRQEEI
+321 DLKEQGYMIRQEEI

-384 RYTNWVENLEWDWCI
+384 RYSNWVENLEWDWCI

-411 WYCKK
+411 WYCKS
-416 CGAVNLPEIED
+416 CGAVTVPDIED

-433 NDTPKK
+433 KDKPKR
-439 PCSCGCTD
+439 PCSCGCSD

-466 INLDWHDSNAFRED
+466 INLDWYDEKTFRKE

-508 TGKIP
+508 TGMIP
-513 WKDVMISGHVMAA
+513 WKDVMISGHVMAS

-532 KRKANSQMEPDELI
+532 KRKSNSSMEPAELI
-546 KMFSADAVRLWTSS
+546 EQFSADVVRLWTSS
-560 GSLGNDIFFSEEEFK
+560 GSLGNDIVFSEEEFK

-595 EGFEKTDD
+595 EGFEKTDN
-603 NGNKVMLNPF
+603 NGKTVILNAFDKNEP
-613 NKDEAVDL
+613 VDL
-621 MIMDKWIIYSF
+621 MIMDKWIISSF
-632 NNMLARFENY
+632 NNMLSRFEKY
-642 LEKYEI
+642 LDKYEI

-683 ARRSGLYAAYHTL
+683 ARKSGLYAAYHTL
-696 LGMLKCFAIYI
+696 LGMIKCFAIYI

-715 QGYYKDH
+715 QGYFIKY
-722 EEEISIH
+722 ENEISIH
-729 KTIIRPIPDEYGI
+729 RTLIGKIPEDCGI
-742 SEKDYQIGETAVA
+742 TDYELEAGQIAVD

-767 NLSLKETIDTVHITL
+767 NLSLKETIDTVQVIL
-782 DKDMSIEDAIGDI
+782 DTDIDMGAVLEDI
-795 KATCS
+795 KATAS
-800 CGNIILNEG
+800 CKSIILSKG
-809 DSFEVNV
+809 DTFGVNV
-816 IDQK
+816 IR

>member
-1 MLSKKYNAAESEAKW
+1 MLAKKYNAAESEAKW
-16 QEFWQEKGIY
+16 QNFWQEKGIY
-26 KFSEDSKAPVY
+26 RFSEMSKAPVY

-88 ERLVEETHGIKA
+88 ERLVENTHGIKA
-100 HDTTREHFTELC
+100 HETTRKHFTELC
-112 LGKTTELEKQF
+112 LGETKELEKQF
-123 KKLFISAGFSCDWD
+123 KKLFISAGFSCDWE

-156 DLYRKNKV
+156 DLYRKKKV

-170 ALWCPECQTAIA
+170 ALWCPECRTAIA

-197 LRFYIDGEDGNYV
+197 LKFYIEGEADQYV

-228 HPDDEKNKH
+228 HPEDEKNRH
-237 LLGKQIRVPLF
+237 LLGKKVLVPLF
-248 DFTVPV
+248 DLTVPV

-277 TDLEWYKKHNLTFKE
+277 TDLEWYKKHDLTFKE
-292 AILQNGTM
+292 AILQDGSM
-300 SEICGK
+300 SKICGK

-311 ILEARKEMIA
+311 ILEARRAMIE
-321 DLKDQGYMIRQEEI
+321 DLKEQGYMIRQEET

-384 RYTNWVENLEWDWCI
+384 RYSNWVENLEWDWCI

-411 WYCKK
+411 WYCKS
-416 CGAVNLPEIED
+416 CGAVTVPDIED

-433 NDTPKK
+433 KDKPKR
-439 PCSCGCTD
+439 PCSCGCSD

-466 INLDWHDSNAFRED
+466 INLDWYDEKTFRKE

-508 TGKIP
+508 TGMIP
-513 WKDVMISGHVMAA
+513 WKDVMISGHVMAS

-532 KRKANSQMEPDELI
+532 KRKSNSSMEPAELI
-546 KMFSADAVRLWTSS
+546 KQFSADVVRLWTSS
-560 GSLGNDIFFSEEEFK
+560 GSLGNDIVFSEEEFK

-603 NGNKVMLNPF
+603 NGNAVTLNAFDKNEPV
-613 NKDEAVDL
+613 NL
-621 MIMDKWIIYSF
+621 MIMDKWIISSF
-632 NNMLARFENY
+632 NNMLSRFEKY
-642 LEKYEI
+642 LDKYEI

-683 ARRSGLYAAYHTL
+683 ARKSGLYAAYHTL
-696 LGMLKCFAIYI
+696 LGMIKCFAIYI

-715 QGYYKDH
+715 QGYFIKY
-722 EEEISIH
+722 ENEISIH
-729 KTIIRPIPDEYGI
+729 RTLIGKIPEDCGI
-742 SEKDYQIGETAVA
+742 KDCELEAGQIAVD

-767 NLSLKETIDTVHITL
+767 NLSLKETIDTVQVIL
-782 DKDMSIEDAIGDI
+782 DTDIDMGAVLEDI
-795 KATCS
+795 KATAS
-800 CGNIILNEG
+800 CKSIIFSKG
-809 DSFEVNV
+809 DIFGVNV
-816 IDQK
+816 IR

>member
-1 MLSKKYNAAESEAKW
+1 MAKKYNAAESEAKW
-16 QEFWQEKGIY
+16 QKFWQEKGIY
-26 KFSEDSKAPVY
+26 RFSEGSKAPVY

-88 ERLVEETHGIKA
+88 ERLVENTHGIKA
-100 HDTTREHFTELC
+100 HETTREHFTELC
-112 LGKTTELEKQF
+112 LGETKELEKQF
-123 KKLFISAGFSCDWD
+123 KKLFISAGFSCDWE

-156 DLYRKNKV
+156 DLYRKKKV

-170 ALWCPECQTAIA
+170 ALWCPECRTAIA

-197 LRFYIDGEDGNYV
+197 LKFYIEGEADQYV

-228 HPDDEKNKH
+228 HPEDEKNRH
-237 LLGKQIRVPLF
+237 LLGKKVLVPLF
-248 DFTVPV
+248 DHTVSV

-277 TDLEWYKKHNLTFKE
+277 TDLEWYKKHDLTFKE
-292 AILQNGTM
+292 AILQDGTM
-300 SEICGK
+300 SKICGK

-311 ILEARKEMIA
+311 ILEARRAMIE
-321 DLKDQGYMIRQEEI
+321 DLKEQGYMIRQEEI

-384 RYTNWVENLEWDWCI
+384 RYSNWVENLEWDWCI

-411 WYCKK
+411 WYCKS
-416 CGAVNLPEIED
+416 CGAVTVPDIED

-433 NDTPKK
+433 KDKPKR
-439 PCSCGCTD
+439 PCSCGCSD

-466 INLDWHDSNAFRED
+466 INLDWYDEKTFRKE

-508 TGKIP
+508 TGMIP
-513 WKDVMISGHVMAA
+513 WKDVMISGHVMAS

-532 KRKANSQMEPDELI
+532 KRKSNSSMEPAELI
-546 KMFSADAVRLWTSS
+546 EQFSADVVRLWTSS
-560 GSLGNDIFFSEEEFK
+560 GSLGNDIVFSEEEFK

-595 EGFEKTDD
+595 EGFEKTDN
-603 NGNKVMLNPF
+603 NGKTVILNAFDKNEP
-613 NKDEAVDL
+613 VDL
-621 MIMDKWIIYSF
+621 MIMDKWIISSF
-632 NNMLARFENY
+632 NNMLSRFEKY
-642 LEKYEI
+642 LDKYEI

-683 ARRSGLYAAYHTL
+683 ARKSGLYAAYHTL
-696 LGMLKCFAIYI
+696 LGMIKCFAIYI

-715 QGYYKDH
+715 QGYFIKY
-722 EEEISIH
+722 ENEISIH
-729 KTIIRPIPDEYGI
+729 RTLIGKIPENCGI
-742 SEKDYQIGETAVA
+742 TDYELEAGQIAVD

-767 NLSLKETIDTVHITL
+767 NLSLKETIDTVQVIL
-782 DKDMSIEDAIGDI
+782 DTDIDMGAVLEDI
-795 KATCS
+795 KATAS
-800 CGNIILNEG
+800 CKSIILSKG
-809 DSFEVNV
+809 DTFGVNV
-816 IDQK
+816 IR

>member
-1 MLSKKYNAAESEAKW
+1 MLPTKYKAAESESKW
-16 QEFWQEKGIY
+16 QEYWQEKGIY
-26 KFSEDSKAPVY
+26 KFDEGSKQPVY

-43 PTVNGRIHIG
+43 PTVNGKIHIG

-88 ERLVEETHGIKA
+88 ERLVEKTHGIKA
-100 HDTTREHFTELC
+100 HETTREHFTELC
-112 LGKTTELEKQF
+112 LGETRELEKQF
-123 KKLFISAGFSCDWD
+123 KKLFISAGFSCDWG

-151 QKSFI
+151 QKSFVE
-156 DLYRKNKV
+156 LFKKKKV

-182 QAELETKEIPSLFNY
+182 QAELETKEIPSVFNY
-197 LRFYIDGEDGNYV
+197 LKFFIEGEEDNYV

-237 LLGKQIRVPLF
+237 LLGKQIKVPLF
-248 DFTVPV
+248 GFTVPV
-254 LEDDKVDP
+254 LEDDKVEL

-277 TDLEWYKKHNLTFKE
+277 TDLEWYKQHKLVFKE

-306 YAGMG
+306 YAGMA
-311 ILEARKEMIA
+311 ILDARKAIIA
-321 DLKDQGYMIRQEEI
+321 DLIEQGYMIKQEEI
-335 AHNVATHERCG
+335 NHNVATHERCG

-356 WFIDILSN
+356 WFIDILSH
-364 KEEYLKAGDSIN
+364 KDEYIKAGDKIN
-376 WYPAHMKA
+376 WYPAHMQA

-411 WYCKK
+411 WYCKA
-416 CGAVNLPEIED
+416 CGEAIVPEIED

-433 NDTPKK
+433 IDKPKK
-439 PCSCGCTD
+439 ACKCGCTE

-466 INLDWHDSNAFRED
+466 INLDWYDDAKFKKNMA
-480 MTPMS
+480 PMS

-513 WKDVMISGHVMAA
+513 WNDVMISGHVMAS

-532 KRKANSQMEPDELI
+532 KKKGNSSMEPAELI
-546 KMFSADAVRLWTSS
+546 EQFSADAVRLWTSS
-560 GSLGNDIFFSEEEFK
+560 GSLGNDIVFSEEEFK
-575 NAGKL
+575 NANKL
-580 INKIYNAAKF
+580 INKIWNASKF
-590 VIMQL
+590 VVMQL
-595 EGFEKTDD
+595 EGFEKKDD
-603 NGNKVMLNPF
+603 NGNLVILNPF
-613 NKDEAVDL
+613 VKDDNVRL
-621 MIMDKWIIYSF
+621 MVMDKWIISSF
-632 NNMLARFENY
+632 NRMLCRFEKY
-642 LEKYEI
+642 LENYEI

-671 NRVYKPEIYGEN
+671 NRVYKPEIYGEE
-683 ARRSGLYAAYHTL
+683 ARKSGLYAAYYTL
-696 LGMLKCFAIYI
+696 LGMIKCFAIYI

-715 QGYYKDH
+715 QGYFVNH
-722 EEEISIH
+722 EDSISIH
-729 KTIIRPIPDEYGI
+729 KTIIEPIETVDQIDDHDFE
-742 SEKDYQIGETAVA
+742 IGEKAVE

-767 NLSLKETIDTVHITL
+767 NLSLKEELASVL
-782 DKDMSIEDAIGDI
+782 VQVDKELVFGDAIDDI

-800 CGNIILNEG
+800 CKEISVKVGEA
-809 DSFEVNV
+809 FAVTVE
-816 IDQK
+816 